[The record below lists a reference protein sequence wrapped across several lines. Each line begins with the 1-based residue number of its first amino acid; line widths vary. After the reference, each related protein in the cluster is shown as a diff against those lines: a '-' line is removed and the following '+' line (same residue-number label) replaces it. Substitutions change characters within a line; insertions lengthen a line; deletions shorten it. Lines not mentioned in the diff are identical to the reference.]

1 MPTDYIY
8 GIGNEVLTVAVL
20 VIIGLI
26 PLFHF
31 TIRNTDWR
39 GLLNS
44 VGAHNWWIFSDRPNA
59 VPVTS
64 ASVQEIGNRLENVE
78 PGVHQIPSRTYNPE
92 HCPICLH
99 EHQLAVETNCG
110 HLYCG
115 NCLRMYIY
123 MSGIV
128 SRISCPMCRQQIS
141 VLFACF
147 TERELQATPTSAVG
161 AEIQLL
167 YQMIDEYNR
176 RFSGEPR
183 SFMEMVRDCP
193 TLMRHLWNEFFS
205 VGGLMLMFRIRIVL
219 CFLAAL
225 MYLFSPLDIIPEA
238 VFGVLGLL
246 DDVFVLFLLAI
257 YISIIYRRLVV
268 SRRMAT

>member
-1 MPTDYIY
+1 MRADYIY
-8 GIGNEVLTVAVL
+8 GIGNEVLTIAVL

-26 PLFHF
+26 PLIHF

-44 VGAHNWWIFSDRPNA
+44 VGTHNWWIFSDRHND
-59 VPVTS
+59 
-64 ASVQEIGNRLENVE
+64 ASVTGANIQETGNRLENVE
-78 PGVHQIPSRTYNPE
+78 PGVLQIPSRTYNLE
-92 HCPICLH
+92 RCPICLH

-115 NCLRMYIY
+115 NCLRTYIY
-123 MSGIV
+123 IRGIM
-128 SRISCPMCRQQIS
+128 SRIACPMCRQQIS

-147 TERELQATPTSAVG
+147 TERELQRTPASDVG
-161 AEIQLL
+161 PDVQVL
-167 YQMIDEYNR
+167 YQMIADYNR

-183 SFMEMVRDCP
+183 SFMEMIRDCP

-219 CFLAAL
+219 CFLAAV
-225 MYLFSPLDIIPEA
+225 MYLVSPLDIIPEA

-268 SRRMAT
+268 SRSMAT